1 MNNKHRVFF
10 SLILL
15 PLLLAMTSIFGQQ
28 NKPLTLGEAVELSI
42 KNSKQ
47 LQLSKA
53 KLPKLLL
60 WQNRQPRPGC
70 LMRA

>member
-1 MNNKHRVFF
+1 MNNKHRVF

-42 KNSKQ
+42 KTASNC
-47 LQLSKA
+47 
-53 KLPKLLL
+53 
-60 WQNRQPRPGC
+60 N
-70 LMRA
+70 